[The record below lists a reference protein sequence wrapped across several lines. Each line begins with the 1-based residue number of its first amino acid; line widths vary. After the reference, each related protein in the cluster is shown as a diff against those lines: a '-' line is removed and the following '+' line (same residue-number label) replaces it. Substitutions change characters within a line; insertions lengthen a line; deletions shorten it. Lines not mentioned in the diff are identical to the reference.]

1 MSHHTHTDLTVLIL
15 AGGQAKRMGGGDKGL
30 IDCAGRPMI
39 AQVLDKVAPLC
50 ASILISA
57 NRNLE
62 RYADYGYPV
71 LRDQRIDYPGPL
83 AGIESGLAACTTD
96 YLWILPC
103 DAPTFSSDLL
113 DRLTSVCSNAGI
125 PAAVPDDGDY
135 VQATFA
141 LLRRETLESLHQF
154 LNSGQRKLQTW
165 LTELPAVRVNC
176 SDHPEWFAN
185 INTPDDLERHTLL
198 SSKHDE

>member
-1 MSHHTHTDLTVLIL
+1 MSRHTHTNLTVLIL
-15 AGGQAKRMGGGDKGL
+15 AGGQATRMGGDDKGL

-39 AQVLDKVAPLC
+39 EHVVDKVAPLT
-50 ASILISA
+50 ASVLISA

-71 LRDQRIDYPGPL
+71 LRDQRSDYPGPL

-103 DAPTFSSDLL
+103 DAPAFSSDLL
-113 DRLTSVCSNAGI
+113 ERLTAACSTAEI
-125 PAAVPDDGDY
+125 PAAVPDDGNY
-135 VQATFA
+135 LQATFA
-141 LLRRETLESLHQF
+141 LLRRETLESLRHF
-154 LNSGQRKLQTW
+154 LSSGQRKLQTW
-165 LTELPAVRVNC
+165 LTELPAVCVNC

-185 INTPDDLERHTLL
+185 INTPDDLERYTLPL
-198 SSKHDE
+198 SQP